1 MTRKLTL
8 KSPNACFQDLYR
20 RVPGYIRLT
29 FASGV
34 VLGLAVHLY
43 MFTNKLTNHDDIG
56 HLLHADY
63 GTASG
68 RWLLPAVLRLDGP
81 FSVPWL
87 IGLLSVLC
95 LAGTA
100 CFTVSLLRIRRPLGC
115 VITAAVL
122 VSFPTAAATFTYMF
136 SADAYFLS
144 LMLAAFAAWSAVRL
158 GWWGSALGAAALTLS
173 MGIYQSYFPVAAV
186 LMVGALLFETLD
198 GERSFR
204 ELILTGVRL
213 AAVLAAAMVVYMA
226 IVRFTSQSQSLDLV
240 DYMGIST
247 MGKLSL
253 RDLPQL
259 IFKSYGRYVRFYL
272 FNDTLCHFGFL
283 PAAFVLS
290 ALAAIALGVLVLRRR
305 RLGPARTA
313 LVILLAAV
321 YPLAGNLIYIM
332 VPGGGIHTLMIYG
345 MAYLLLAPVA
355 LAEYAEPVL
364 REDGAAVLHA
374 LAGWIILL
382 SVSLTAFSYAV
393 TDNSAYLK
401 IDLSMRQCAAYSNRL
416 LERVETCE
424 GYVPGT
430 PVVLVGSTLPDAA
443 LDPTP
448 EFDAIQLIGVFDQ
461 EAFRTT
467 YTYDYFLCYFLGFTG
482 PVYLGTSQQALDLGA
497 TEQFR
502 SMPLYPQEGSVRL
515 IDGYVAV
522 KLNQP

>member
-8 KSPNACFQDLYR
+8 KSPDACFQDLCR
-20 RVPGYIRLT
+20 RVPGYIWLT

-34 VLGLAVHLY
+34 ALGLAVHLY
-43 MFTNKLTNHDDIG
+43 MFANKLTNHDDMG
-56 HLLHADY
+56 HLLHAEY

-68 RWLLPAVLRLDGP
+68 RWLLPAVMRLDGP

-100 CFTVSLLRIRRPLGC
+100 CFTVSLLRIRRPVSC
-115 VITAAVL
+115 VVTAAVL
-122 VSFPTAAATFTYMF
+122 ASFPTVAATFTYMF

-144 LMLAAFAAWSAVRL
+144 LLLAAFAAWLAVRF

-186 LMVGALLFETLD
+186 LMVGALLFDALD

-204 ELILTGVRL
+204 ELILEGVRL
-213 AAVLAAAMVVYMA
+213 AAVLAAAMVVYIA
-226 IVRFTSQSQSLDLV
+226 LAHYISQIQELDLG
-240 DYMGIST
+240 DYMGISS

-253 RDLPQL
+253 SQLPLL
-259 IFKSYGRYVRFYL
+259 IRKSYGSYVRFYL
-272 FNDTLCHFGFL
+272 QNDTLCHFGFL
-283 PAAFVLS
+283 PAAFVLT
-290 ALAAIALGVLVLRRR
+290 ALATVALGVLVLRRR

-313 LVILLAAV
+313 LVVLLAAV

-355 LAEYAEPVL
+355 LADYSEPVL
-364 REDGAAVLHA
+364 QEDGAAALHA
-374 LAGWIILL
+374 LAAWVILL
-382 SVSLTAFSYAV
+382 SISLTAFSYAV

-401 IDLSMRQCAAYSNRL
+401 IDLGMRQCAAYSNRL
-416 LERVETCE
+416 LERVEACE

-430 PVVLVGSTLPDAA
+430 PVVLVGSNLPDPA

-448 EFDAIQLIGVFDQ
+448 EFDAIQLIGVCDA

-467 YTYDYFLCYFLGFTG
+467 YTYDYFLRYFLGFTG
-482 PVYLGTSQQALDLGA
+482 PVYLGTSWQAEA
-497 TEQFR
+497 FSEMEQFQA
-502 SMPLYPQEGSVRL
+502 MPLYPQEGSIQIIYGCV
-515 IDGYVAV
+515 VV
-522 KLNQP
+522 KLNEP